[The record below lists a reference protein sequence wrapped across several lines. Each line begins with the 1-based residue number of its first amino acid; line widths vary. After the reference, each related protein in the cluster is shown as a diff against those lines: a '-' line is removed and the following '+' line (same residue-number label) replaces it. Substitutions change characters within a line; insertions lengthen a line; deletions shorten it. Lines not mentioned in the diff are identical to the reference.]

1 MRTSDVFA
9 NILFSFS
16 SLVSVISFLSSLVG
30 NVFFRGD
37 VSKISDDF
45 KETSY
50 LSFGSTE
57 TKRKEIKKTSET
69 KNSYLSSSKH
79 KIKHFSSLRDF
90 HQFLLSF
97 VIEQSIHHG

>member
-50 LSFGSTE
+50 LSFGFTE
-57 TKRKEIKKTSET
+57 TKRKEIKKHPKPKIPIFLHQNT
-69 KNSYLSSSKH
+69 KSNISHLLEIFINFFSRSS
-79 KIKHFSSLRDF
+79 
-90 HQFLLSF
+90 
-97 VIEQSIHHG
+97 